1 MKVYNIPNPIP
12 FLIIL
17 FGILIFGMCSCN
29 IVKKST
35 SDRATLLYADTIRVT
50 TYDTSKQVIET
61 MDFQNKTIEVYD
73 TVHIT
78 KDSIIYVIKTRTI
91 WENGNKRKQLIQQG
105 TGKDSVRII
114 TQYKEV
120 IKWKEKESKRF
131 PIWLIIAG
139 MVLIALIIFL
149 YKFKV

>member
-1 MKVYNIPNPIP
+1 MKDKLVIRI
-12 FLIIL
+12 LWACIISW
-17 FGILIFGMCSCN
+17 LIFCLSSCN
-29 IVKKST
+29 T
-35 SDRATLLYADTIRVT
+35 SRHAAAQRATLLFGDTIHVT

-61 MDFQNKTIEVYD
+61 LDFQNKTIEVYD

-78 KDSIIYVIKTRTI
+78 KDSVIYVLKTRTI

-114 TQYKEV
+114 TQFKEV
-120 IKWKEKESKRF
+120 VKWKEKESKRF
-131 PIWLIIAG
+131 PVVLIIAG
-139 MVLIALIIFL
+139 MAIIALIIFL